1 MAAVYV
7 SNIVINSGSDFN
19 QVFTLENSDSNSP
32 IDLAGYSVKSQMRK
46 HYSASNYVDFTSN
59 IINTSEGK
67 ISIGLSTSITTSL
80 KPGRYVYDIVVTEP
94 LTQIKTRVV
103 EGMALVREG
112 VTR

>member
-19 QVFTLENSDSNSP
+19 QIFTLESADSNST
-32 IDLAGYSVKSQMRK
+32 INLTNFDIKSQLRK
-46 HYSASNYVDFTSN
+46 HYSSNNYINFDCN
-59 IINTSEGK
+59 IISPLEGK
-67 ISIGLSTSITTSL
+67 ITIGLSTSITNSL
-80 KPGRYVYDIVVTEP
+80 KPGRYVYDIVITEP
-94 LTQIKTRVV
+94 ITQIKTRVV